1 MRGIAIVLHRQ
12 CRQVLYPAVLS
23 GASARRTYR
32 TRGEAVALDKDDRQ
46 RRLPAGRKAQL
57 AAYVAETGEVTV
69 SALAERF
76 GVSIDTIR
84 RDLDQLS
91 ADGVLVRTYGGAV
104 SQSTLSRVDR
114 AVDVRL
120 TMEER
125 EKEKIAVLAASLVA
139 DGSIIMINGGTTTLA
154 VARSLR
160 NHRDLTVATNNL
172 LVPSALPPAAVRD
185 MYLFGGAVR
194 TATLATI
201 GPVSFRAAGGVELDI
216 SCDLALIG
224 VGAVSAAA
232 GYTTSNLAEATM
244 MREMISRA
252 ARVAILADSSK
263 FGRRLFAQVC
273 ELGGA
278 DYLITD
284 TAPPP
289 DLLAALA
296 ENEVQLITPE
306 SPERAPET
314 S

>member
-1 MRGIAIVLHRQ
+1 M
-12 CRQVLYPAVLS
+12 
-23 GASARRTYR
+23 T
-32 TRGEAVALDKDDRQ
+32 LDEEDRQ

-57 AAYVAETGEVTV
+57 AAYVAETGQVTV

-120 TMEER
+120 KMEER
-125 EKEKIAVLAASLVA
+125 EKEKIAVLAGSLVE
-139 DGSIIMINGGTTTLA
+139 DGSIVMINGGTTTLA
-154 VARSLR
+154 VARNLR
-160 NHRDLTVATNNL
+160 NHRDLTVVTNSL
-172 LVPSALPPAAVRD
+172 LVPPALPSSAVRD
-185 MYLFGGAVR
+185 VYVVGGAVR
-194 TATLATI
+194 TLTLATV
-201 GPVSFRAAGGVELDI
+201 GPVSFRASGGSELDI

-232 GYTTSNLAEATM
+232 GYTTSNLAEAAM

-263 FGRRLFAQVC
+263 FGRRLFAQVA

-278 DYLITD
+278 DYLVTD
-284 TAPPP
+284 STPPP
-289 DLLAALA
+289 DLLEALK
-296 ENEVQLITPE
+296 ENEVKLITPE
-306 SPERAPET
+306 TLEGAPEARRDPQ
-314 S
+314 